1 MHQNIKDID
10 TIIVHMAAS
19 YEDKDYTEE
28 QLAKD
33 HELRGINRPMGY
45 HAYIR
50 KDGRRIKGREMNVVG
65 AHAKP
70 ENTNSLGVCY
80 EGGVRAGGNPNDH
93 KDWIDT
99 RTEWQKAELLNTIYD
114 WIKKVKEAGGSIK
127 TIKGHDQVRG
137 VTKPCPGFDARK
149 EYEWILL

>member
-1 MHQNIKDID
+1 MKQDLKNID
-10 TIIVHMAAS
+10 TIIVHMSAS
-19 YEDKDYTEE
+19 YADKDYTEE

-65 AHAKP
+65 AHARP

-80 EGGVRAGGNPNDH
+80 EGGIRAGGNYLDSNDAV
-93 KDWIDT
+93 DT

-114 WIKKVKEAGGSIK
+114 WIKKVQEAGGKIK
-127 TIKGHDQVRG
+127 VIKGHNQVKG
-137 VTKPCPGFDARK
+137 VTKPCPGFDAMK
-149 EYEWILL
+149 EYEWILI

>member
-1 MHQNIKDID
+1 MKQDLKNID
-10 TIIVHMAAS
+10 TIIIHMAGS
-19 YEDKDYTEE
+19 YEDKDYTET
-28 QLAKD
+28 QLAND

-65 AHAKP
+65 AHARP

-80 EGGVRAGGNPNDH
+80 EGGIRAGGNHLDP
-93 KDWIDT
+93 KDAIDT

-114 WIKKVKEAGGSIK
+114 WIKKVQEAGGKIK
-127 TIKGHDQVRG
+127 VIKGHNQVKG
-137 VTKPCPGFDARK
+137 VTKPCPGFDAMK
-149 EYEWILL
+149 EYEWILI